1 MGNIWEEEGG
11 QQQQHVGQESIM
23 GLKMIKA
30 YYIHVGDDII
40 KPIIF
45 HNYSTLIK
53 GHNEK

>member
-1 MGNIWEEEGG
+1 MGDIWEEGGG